1 MWHHSEKSCFLT
13 LDLGLELEA
22 GSRGENE
29 DARRFGLPVRRGDS
43 FEMGL
48 LSEWSGR
55 RVVNAERKGSRFCS
69 GQRGDAADVGIGR
82 VLWSERGG
90 DKAGSG
96 RSGA

>member
-1 MWHHSEKSCFLT
+1 M
-13 LDLGLELEA
+13 ELEA

-55 RVVNAERKGSRFCS
+55 RVVNAERKGSCS

-90 DKAGSG
+90 DKAESG